1 MDDGIAAPSVELG
14 AACPRGRL
22 KPTLE
27 RMRLSASRTFCAT
40 CLRVLEVGMFEAT
53 HNPVATAFCLGF
65 FLCGYVAIKSKDE
78 GIQQGA
84 AFVALL
90 SAAIG
95 CVAMVVGWI
104 FFLSKTLVEEDRL
117 QTLKREHEA
126 YSARLKEERET
137 KRLELKAKKRLED
150 DDRKRRAEIAVAEY
164 LRSEAKEV
172 RRRARRKRKMR
183 LEIAEAKNLAEELGI
198 ADCALERE
206 LKQIR
211 KKYGESIGT
220 RHQKNEEAAK
230 EIADFLLGDTDAAEY
245 WKSQEDTRI

>member
-1 MDDGIAAPSVELG
+1 
-14 AACPRGRL
+14 
-22 KPTLE
+22 
-27 RMRLSASRTFCAT
+27 
-40 CLRVLEVGMFEAT
+40 MFEAT

-104 FFLSKTLVEEDRL
+104 IAHAAMLITIVAVVGCLVAGFFYLSKTLVEEDRL

>member
-1 MDDGIAAPSVELG
+1 
-14 AACPRGRL
+14 
-22 KPTLE
+22 
-27 RMRLSASRTFCAT
+27 
-40 CLRVLEVGMFEAT
+40 MFEAT

-104 FFLSKTLVEEDRL
+104 IAHAAMLITIVAVVGCLVAGFFYLSKTLVEEDRL

-126 YSARLKEERET
+126 YSARVKEERET

-150 DDRKRRAEIAVAEY
+150 HDRKRRAENAVGEY
-164 LRSEAKEV
+164 LRS
-172 RRRARRKRKMR
+172 
-183 LEIAEAKNLAEELGI
+183 
-198 ADCALERE
+198 
-206 LKQIR
+206 
-211 KKYGESIGT
+211 
-220 RHQKNEEAAK
+220 
-230 EIADFLLGDTDAAEY
+230 
-245 WKSQEDTRI
+245 